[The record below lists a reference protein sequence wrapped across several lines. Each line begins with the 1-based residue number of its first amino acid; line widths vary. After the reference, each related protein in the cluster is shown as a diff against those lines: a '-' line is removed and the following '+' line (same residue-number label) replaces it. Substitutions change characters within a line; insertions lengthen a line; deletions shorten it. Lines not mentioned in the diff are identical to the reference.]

1 MTVSEHTPIR
11 FNLQATLTDRDHWLG
26 LARRAESEGFETLL
40 VPDHPRSTASP
51 FVALAAAA
59 SITERIRLGTYVVNA
74 GVWDPLSLATEL
86 ATLDVVSE
94 GRACFGVGAGHTPS
108 EWTDRGMAYP
118 SAPDR
123 VDRMIEIVG
132 AARRWLDD
140 PGTPAP
146 IQPSIPLLVG
156 GNGRRVLSFAAAQA
170 EIVGVTGLGVTLADG
185 HSHAVEWAADQ
196 IDERLAP
203 LRRSERELVVDAL
216 VQMVVVTDDRAAAAR
231 ALADEH
237 DLVADDLLACP
248 YALIGSASEIA
259 SDLVAYR
266 ERWGITRYTVRP
278 PSMDA
283 VGEIVRALARA

>member
-1 MTVSEHTPIR
+1 MTVSETAPIR
-11 FNLQATLTDRDHWLG
+11 FNLQATASTRAEWLA
-26 LARRAESEGFETLL
+26 LARDAEAAGFDTLF
-40 VPDHPRSTASP
+40 VPDHPRSVASP
-51 FVALAAAA
+51 FVSLAAA
-59 SITERIRLGTYVVNA
+59 STVTERIRLGTYVVNG
-74 GVWDPLSLATEL
+74 GVWDPLQLATEL
-86 ATLDVVSE
+86 ATLDALSD
-94 GRACFGVGAGHTPS
+94 GRAVFGVGAGHTPS

-118 SAPDR
+118 SAPAR
-123 VDRMIEIVG
+123 VDRMIEVVG
-132 AARRWLDD
+132 ATRRWLDD

-170 EIVGVTGLGVTLADG
+170 DIVGVTGLGATLADG

-203 LRRSERELVVDAL
+203 LRRSERELVLDAL

-237 DLVADDLLACP
+237 DLVADHLLACP

-259 SDLVAYR
+259 SDLVSYR